1 MSPPASAPGGLLLAL
16 GAAASYGFNIAFARV
31 AAFQGVNGT
40 TLVAWRVVF
49 MLAAAAI
56 AAVLLRTGIGVPR
69 DERKPFVFLLL
80 GSAGVSICYIC
91 SVAYI
96 PVAVAAVIFYT
107 FPVLIVLLSP
117 FVEGRRLDAALLGVV
132 LLAFVGVVLVVGPGL
147 GDLDPRGLALAAGA
161 SLSAVVQ
168 FFAANRCVRTRTIP
182 KIIWIQLGVLPIVMV
197 AAILSGG
204 LQPASAA
211 LLAPMAMALNIGG
224 YLVGFVLHML
234 SLVRISAVVAGLAFC
249 IEPVIAAVT
258 SAVVL
263 DERLSAIQYFGG
275 LCVIAAIVANLLAER
290 RRTALPA
297 AAS

>member
-1 MSPPASAPGGLLLAL
+1 MSSQGPAPGGLLLAL
-16 GAAASYGFNIAFARV
+16 GAAASYGFNITFARV
-31 AAFQGVNGT
+31 AAFEGVNGT
-40 TLVAWRVVF
+40 TLVAWRVLV
-49 MLAAAAI
+49 MLAAAGG
-56 AAVLLRTGIGVPR
+56 AAVVMRSGIGVPR
-69 DERKPFVFLLL
+69 EERKPFLVLLL

-107 FPVLIVLLSP
+107 FPILIVLLSP

-132 LLAFVGVVLVVGPGL
+132 LLAFAGVVLVVGPGL
-147 GDLDPRGLALAAGA
+147 GDLDPRGLMLAAGA

-168 FFAANRCVRTRTIP
+168 FFAANRCVRTPTLP
-182 KIIWIQLGVLPIVMV
+182 KIIWIQLGVLPIVIV

-234 SLVRISAVVAGLAFC
+234 SLVRIRAVVAGLAFC
-249 IEPVIAAVT
+249 LEPVVAALT

-263 DERLSAIQYFGG
+263 DERLSPVQYGG
-275 LCVIAAIVANLLAER
+275 GACVIAAIVANVLAER
-290 RRTALPA
+290 RRTAVPA
-297 AAS
+297 AA

>member
-1 MSPPASAPGGLLLAL
+1 MSSPAAASGGLLLAL
-16 GAAASYGFNIAFARV
+16 GAAASYGFNITFARV
-31 AAFQGVNGT
+31 AAFEGVNGT

-56 AAVLLRTGIGVPR
+56 AAVVMRSGIGVPR
-69 DERKPFVFLLL
+69 SERRPFLALLI

-117 FVEGRRLDAALLGVV
+117 FVEGRRLDAMLVGVV

-147 GDLDPRGLALAAGA
+147 GDLDPRGLLLAAGA

-168 FFAANRCVRTRTIP
+168 FFAANRCVRTPTIP
-182 KIIWIQLGVLPIVMV
+182 KIIWIQLGVLPVVIV
-197 AAILSGG
+197 AAMLSGG

-211 LLAPMAMALNIGG
+211 LLAPMAMTLNIGG

-249 IEPVIAAVT
+249 IEPVIAALT

-263 DERLSAIQYFGG
+263 EERLSPVQYLGG
-275 LCVIAAIVANLLAER
+275 ACVIAAIVVNVLAER
-290 RRTALPA
+290 RRMTIPEPA
-297 AAS
+297 T